1 MDRGLTR
8 GDGDDLQVYYH
19 GNGQHPAQI
28 DRILSGLGTKLA
40 TVQFRLQTPMSTNTV
55 DDSSYFL
62 ALGGAVS
69 GSAMDNPEHVYAFHD
84 DFSSS
89 VLKKEWMTNNYGKW
103 SVQKGR
109 LFGDTML
116 ASIKDTV
123 EIGLYVKSGFSWT
136 DVEVELDLK
145 REKLSWTVTSRQ

>member
-28 DRILSGLGTKLA
+28 DLILSGLGTKLA

-62 ALGGAVS
+62 ALGGAVRSAEAPWITLNMCTPFTTIPRALS
-69 GSAMDNPEHVYAFHD
+69 GRKN
-84 DFSSS
+84 
-89 VLKKEWMTNNYGKW
+89 G
-103 SVQKGR
+103 
-109 LFGDTML
+109 
-116 ASIKDTV
+116 
-123 EIGLYVKSGFSWT
+123 
-136 DVEVELDLK
+136 
-145 REKLSWTVTSRQ
+145 